1 VSAAAG
7 FAAVPHAASL
17 HEAALRRQPGP
28 PQPVV
33 LRGAAAAWP
42 AVRQW
47 SFAALALLAPD
58 LPVQLVAGNRERDA
72 TCLQRSTLG
81 AYLHELDQQAQGRA
95 AEGAA
100 PLPYLKEFDL
110 LRALPALRGDLK
122 LQDLWPR
129 GGIVAHGAWIG
140 PAQARTGLHHDLLD
154 NLAVALLGRKR
165 FYLAPPGSVEA
176 LGAVSDK
183 YDRWAVPARIGIDE
197 LAGRAG
203 AAACQV
209 VDLAPG
215 DALYVPRGWWHEVV
229 NLTPSLLLGGF
240 FGPAPRV
247 LGLWAWTGLRQGLHL
262 AGWRRGCCCCHPA
275 G

>member
-1 VSAAAG
+1 MSAAAV
-7 FAAVPHAASL
+7 FAAVPQAASL
-17 HEAALRRQPGP
+17 HEASQRQRSGP

-42 AVRQW
+42 AVRHW
-47 SFAALALLAPD
+47 SFAALAALAPD

-72 TCLQRSTLG
+72 TCLRRSTLG
-81 AYLHELDQQAQGRA
+81 AYLRGLEAQAGGQPA
-95 AEGAA
+95 SGAA
-100 PLPYLKEFDL
+100 PWPYLKEFDL
-110 LRALPALRGDLK
+110 LQALPALRGDLRPRE
-122 LQDLWPR
+122 LWPHR
-129 GGIVAHGAWIG
+129 GIVAHSAWVG
-140 PAQARTGLHHDLLD
+140 PAQARTGLHHDLMD
-154 NLAVALLGRKR
+154 NLAVVLLGRKR

-183 YDRWAVPARIGIDE
+183 YDRWAVLARMGIDE
-197 LAGRAG
+197 LARRSG
-203 AAACQV
+203 AATCRV
-209 VDLAPG
+209 VDLSPG

-262 AGWRRGCCCCHPA
+262 AGWRRGHCCCHAA